1 MLLQLLADK
10 IGSKETLDWKTL
22 GAAKALTLWV
32 LT

>member
-1 MLLQLLADK
+1 MRLQWQADM

-22 GAAKALTLWV
+22 GAAKALTSWV